1 MIDLYLRVSD
11 EPEDEDYGQELSQID
26 RACVWKIKNGCCQA
40 FSSTSVPRY
49 KEVVKLVIRAKF
61 DEIINDI
68 EQTSSM
74 YLDMR
79 RQLEEANAGVNSELG
94 KSELD
99 IGKMMLVTK
108 RPLENKRD
116 KMRNN
121 YFETID
127 ERVLVECS
135 VEKLVQEQEYEEC
148 LRILKAR

>member
-1 MIDLYLRVSD
+1 ML
-11 EPEDEDYGQELSQID
+11 
-26 RACVWKIKNGCCQA
+26 
-40 FSSTSVPRY
+40 
-49 KEVVKLVIRAKF
+49 
-61 DEIINDI
+61 
-68 EQTSSM
+68 
-74 YLDMR
+74 
-79 RQLEEANAGVNSELG
+79 RQLEEVNASLDTELG

-99 IGKMMLVTK
+99 VGKMMLVTK
-108 RPLENKRD
+108 RPLANKRD

>member
-1 MIDLYLRVSD
+1 M
-11 EPEDEDYGQELSQID
+11 
-26 RACVWKIKNGCCQA
+26 
-40 FSSTSVPRY
+40 
-49 KEVVKLVIRAKF
+49 IRAKF

-68 EQTSSM
+68 EQTSNM

-79 RQLEEANAGVNSELG
+79 RQLEEANASVNSELG

>member
-1 MIDLYLRVSD
+1 M
-11 EPEDEDYGQELSQID
+11 
-26 RACVWKIKNGCCQA
+26 
-40 FSSTSVPRY
+40 
-49 KEVVKLVIRAKF
+49 IRAKF

-68 EQTSSM
+68 EQTSNM

-108 RPLENKRD
+108 RPLEDKRD